1 MKLKLILVQW
11 QIQNQSK
18 SKWWFV
24 IRFGLKICFCSP
36 SWFGNFGGAIFTL
49 WLNLVKL
56 HEKKSGSIPKILP
69 WSLKFLSVYKLVV
82 VNTSNGFFSIKFDHK
97 HDVLQSKKSLFFI
110 QISTE
115 LHCWFQIF
123 ILLWS
128 HVTSKRYVIKKLK

>member
-56 HEKKSGSIPKILP
+56 HEKKSGSILKILP

-82 VNTSNGFFSIKFDHK
+82 V
-97 HDVLQSKKSLFFI
+97 FFI
-110 QISTE
+110 WNLITNMMFCNQK
-115 LHCWFQIF
+115 
-123 ILLWS
+123 S
-128 HVTSKRYVIKKLK
+128 HYFLFKSPLNCTAGFKYLFCYDHTSRLSVTS